1 MHLLKIL
8 SINLWRLP
16 NVSVVIGNEI
26 ESPKWEFLLFAET
39 RLCLAYFERLKR
51 KIYNGMTTGARTKG
65 LHTSLQFVWS
75 LEILV
80 NSDFEELL
88 IFISHASVQ
97 GITDNAKNRY

>member
-1 MHLLKIL
+1 MV
-8 SINLWRLP
+8 WQQ
-16 NVSVVIGNEI
+16 VQEQ
-26 ESPKWEFLLFAET
+26 
-39 RLCLAYFERLKR
+39 
-51 KIYNGMTTGARTKG
+51 KG

-97 GITDNAKNRY
+97 GITDNAKK